1 MQALASNG
9 DRKSSRFW
17 FGQKLARFSSAG
29 RLTHVQTAI
38 LLTLTFWVSTY
49 CLFSIRSVLFPP
61 IGPDLVSS
69 KRLLTTF
76 FGGLLFFI
84 ALAGTTRFSKQGK
97 GSNYFLIIASTIAA
111 STVLLLFRLVYN
123 DLAEPD
129 TFGLT
134 DHARWVLVWGGYF
147 LGGLAL
153 FSPDTSAAALKPP
166 AALESGDE
174 QETADVIWVQ
184 GNKRLIKLPVDRIE
198 WIEAQGNYV
207 YAHAVEASG
216 LLRASLSSLEEK
228 LHAHG
233 FIRVHRS
240 ALCQKRHIQALR
252 RTSGGAL
259 VVILA
264 SGAELPVGRRY
275 AANVTVIMST

>member
-1 MQALASNG
+1 MQALASNS
-9 DRKSSRFW
+9 DLKSSRSW
-17 FGQKLARFSSAG
+17 LGQRLSGVSGGG
-29 RLTHVQTAI
+29 RLTQAQTVF
-38 LLTLTFWVSTY
+38 LFTLIFWVGTY

-61 IGPDLVSS
+61 IGADLTSS
-69 KRLLTTF
+69 KRLFTTF
-76 FGGLLFFI
+76 VGALLFFG
-84 ALAGTTRFSKQGK
+84 ALAATRRFSKPGR
-97 GSNYFLIIASTIAA
+97 GRNYFLIIASTIAA
-111 STVLLLFRLVYN
+111 STILLLFRLAYN

-153 FSPDTSAAALKPP
+153 FSPDTSTAELKLP
-166 AALESGDE
+166 AELESGAD
-174 QETADVIWVQ
+174 QETGDVLWVQ
-184 GNKRLIKLPVDRIE
+184 RNRHLVKVPVDDIE
-198 WIEAQGNYV
+198 WMEAQGNYV
-207 YAHAVEASG
+207 FAHAVEASG
-216 LLRASLSSLEEK
+216 LLRTSLSSLEDK
-228 LHAHG
+228 LQAHG

-259 VVILA
+259 AVILA

-275 AANVTVIMST
+275 ASNVMAIMND